1 MTSIFIR
8 QMSVRKVSR
17 GESLASPRKRRFSRT
32 LPNFALITIVM
43 ILMMMMMVMM
53 MMMIINYCRLTASE
67 ARNRRTLNPLVELW
81 REDLFITPEQQYTQ
95 ALGCSSSECTSKGKS
110 VFITVHHIHRTR
122 KTKLKKSQVKPEPK
136 VTGVTSGH
144 LGMNKNRHKHKP
156 EERQGAVYKI
166 KPFTHKIIW

>member
-32 LPNFALITIVM
+32 PPNFALITIVM

-67 ARNRRTLNPLVELW
+67 ARNRRALNPLVELW

-122 KTKLKKSQVKPEPK
+122 KTKLKKSQVKSEPK

-144 LGMNKNRHKHKP
+144 VGMNKNRH
-156 EERQGAVYKI
+156 
-166 KPFTHKIIW
+166 

>member
-43 ILMMMMMVMM
+43 IMMMM

-67 ARNRRTLNPLVELW
+67 ARNRRALNPLVELW
-81 REDLFITPEQQYTQ
+81 REDLFITPE
-95 ALGCSSSECTSKGKS
+95 K
-110 VFITVHHIHRTR
+110 
-122 KTKLKKSQVKPEPK
+122 
-136 VTGVTSGH
+136 
-144 LGMNKNRHKHKP
+144 
-156 EERQGAVYKI
+156 
-166 KPFTHKIIW
+166 

>member
-67 ARNRRTLNPLVELW
+67 ARNRRALNPLVELW
-81 REDLFITPEQQYTQ
+81 REDLFITPEKQYTQ

-122 KTKLKKSQVKPEPK
+122 KTKLKKSQVKSEPK

-144 LGMNKNRHKHKP
+144 VGMNKNRH
-156 EERQGAVYKI
+156 
-166 KPFTHKIIW
+166 

>member
-17 GESLASPRKRRFSRT
+17 GESLASPRKRRFSST

-53 MMMIINYCRLTASE
+53 MMMMIINYCRLTPSE
-67 ARNRRTLNPLVELW
+67 ARNRRALNPLVELW
-81 REDLFITPEQQYTQ
+81 REDLFITPEKQYTQ

-122 KTKLKKSQVKPEPK
+122 KTKLIKSQVKSEPK

-144 LGMNKNRHKHKP
+144 VGMNKNRH
-156 EERQGAVYKI
+156 
-166 KPFTHKIIW
+166 